1 MEQFQEERLFG
12 ATRTIT
18 QMQELIDITIE
29 YTRDRVAFG
38 KPLLDNQW
46 IHYHLTEMSADVQA
60 LRSMTYDAVARYV
73 RGEDVKLMTTQAKL
87 LVGRLVRKIPDW
99 CLQFWGRADFLWES
113 RVSRMLRDSRLLA
126 IGGGANEVQ
135 MAIICKELGILPG
148 GRK

>member
-1 MEQFQEERLFG
+1 
-12 ATRTIT
+12 
-18 QMQELIDITIE
+18 
-29 YTRDRVAFG
+29 
-38 KPLLDNQW
+38 
-46 IHYHLTEMSADVQA
+46 
-60 LRSMTYDAVARYV
+60 
-73 RGEDVKLMTTQAKL
+73 MTTQAKL
-87 LVGRLVRKIPDW
+87 LAGRLVRKIPDW